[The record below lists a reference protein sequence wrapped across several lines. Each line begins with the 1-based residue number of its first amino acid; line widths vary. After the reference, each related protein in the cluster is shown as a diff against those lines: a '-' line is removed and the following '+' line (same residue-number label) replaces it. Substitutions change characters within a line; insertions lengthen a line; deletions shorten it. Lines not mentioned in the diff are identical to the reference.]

1 MINKSNTVIDH
12 LHELRTK
19 ILRILFIL
27 LITFIICIPFSESIY
42 NFISGPILSLFAQ
55 NSSLIATGVTSP
67 FFVPL
72 KLALSLSC
80 LIVLPYAFFELW
92 SFISPGLYKDEQSFA
107 LPLIISSLLLFISGI
122 TFAFLVVAPILL
134 NFFLNSAPSTVTVMT
149 DISQYFQ
156 FIMKLIF
163 GFGIAFQVP
172 VLTFLLVRTGMV
184 SKQSL
189 KKARPFVIILFFII
203 ASLLTP
209 PDVLSQ
215 LFLAIPMW
223 ILFEIGLFLSSRKK

>member
-1 MINKSNTVIDH
+1 M
-12 LHELRTK
+12 
-19 ILRILFIL
+19 
-27 LITFIICIPFSESIY
+27 
-42 NFISGPILSLFAQ
+42 
-55 NSSLIATGVTSP
+55 
-67 FFVPL
+67 
-72 KLALSLSC
+72 
-80 LIVLPYAFFELW
+80 
-92 SFISPGLYKDEQSFA
+92 
-107 LPLIISSLLLFISGI
+107 PLIISSLLLFISGI
-122 TFAFLVVAPILL
+122 TFAFLVVTPILL

-223 ILFEIGLFLSSRKK
+223 ILFEIGLFLSSKKK

>member
-1 MINKSNTVIDH
+1 M
-12 LHELRTK
+12 
-19 ILRILFIL
+19 
-27 LITFIICIPFSESIY
+27 
-42 NFISGPILSLFAQ
+42 
-55 NSSLIATGVTSP
+55 
-67 FFVPL
+67 
-72 KLALSLSC
+72 
-80 LIVLPYAFFELW
+80 
-92 SFISPGLYKDEQSFA
+92 
-107 LPLIISSLLLFISGI
+107 PLIISSLLLFISGI